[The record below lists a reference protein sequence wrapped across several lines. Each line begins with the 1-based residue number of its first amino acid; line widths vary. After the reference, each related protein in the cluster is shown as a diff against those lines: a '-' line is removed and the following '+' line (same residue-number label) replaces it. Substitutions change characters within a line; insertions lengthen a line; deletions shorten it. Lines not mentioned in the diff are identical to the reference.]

1 MAVSSF
7 IPPVATSPLP
17 DRRAATRADIGALE
31 RSILDWEM
39 SASRAMSVLGL
50 ATMGLILA
58 ITPWIGWTLASA
70 FLAATVIANVH
81 FLLVRYGLEMLGAAA
96 GRPGALTAL
105 RWCAVTVEVSFASM
119 ATLICLRVQG
129 AAWAATSP
137 ITMVY
142 LIALLQVGYRLRLA
156 LSVYAVLLATAQWL
170 LVYYVGIA
178 PRLEAGLTEMLPTL
192 QPWAA
197 WERAFWILGAGG
209 LLAVAAHRLRQLV
222 VANSRQTRL
231 REFAEHELERLV
243 SPDVASRA
251 LAGDLVPGASE
262 RRWVTVLFCDLRD
275 FTALCEHRRAEDA
288 LVILNAFYE
297 RACFIIRAHGGHVN
311 KFLGDGVLALFG
323 APEAHSAHA
332 GAALE
337 CARQLVRAAD
347 ELRAQG
353 GVWEELQIGIGLD
366 TGDVVL
372 GALGSSDRLEYTA
385 IGATVNRAAR
395 LQALSTTTGRRIVL
409 SARTA
414 TELTNGASLL
424 PLGEAHIKGV
434 DRPIRIYT
442 PR

>member
-1 MAVSSF
+1 MAVPSA
-7 IPPVATSPLP
+7 IVPATTSPLP
-17 DRRAATRADIGALE
+17 AAGTREDLAALDRNM
-31 RSILDWEM
+31 LDWELTATRTM
-39 SASRAMSVLGL
+39 TVLGIGTIL
-50 ATMGLILA
+50 MILA
-58 ITPWIGWTLASA
+58 ITPWIGWTLATA

-81 FLLVRYGLEMLGAAA
+81 FLLIRHGLLMLSD
-96 GRPGALTAL
+96 RPVALQVM

-129 AAWAATSP
+129 AAWAMTSP
-137 ITMVY
+137 ITMLY
-142 LIALLQVGYRLRLA
+142 PIALVTVSYRLRPSLA
-156 LSVYAVLLATAQWL
+156 VYAALLGTVQWL

-178 PRLEAGLTEMLPTL
+178 PRLDPQLVERLPTL
-192 QPWAA
+192 QAWAA
-197 WERAFWILGAGG
+197 WERAFWIAGIGG
-209 LLAVAAHRLRQLV
+209 LLAVAAYRLRQLV
-222 VANSRQTRL
+222 VANSKHARL
-231 REFAEHELERLV
+231 RAFAEHELERLV
-243 SPDVASRA
+243 SPDVASRV

-275 FTALCEHRRAEDA
+275 FTALCERRRAEDA
-288 LVILNAFYE
+288 MVILNAFYE

-323 APEAHSAHA
+323 APEQHTAHA

-353 GVWEELQIGIGLD
+353 GVWEELQIGVGLD

-395 LQALSTTTGRRIVL
+395 LQALSASTGRRIVL

-414 TELTNGASLL
+414 TELTNGGSLL
-424 PLGEAHIKGV
+424 PLGEANIKGV

>member
-1 MAVSSF
+1 MAAPSARIDVS
-7 IPPVATSPLP
+7 LP
-17 DRRAATRADIGALE
+17 SVPEVGADVIALDRAVLEWEKAACRTLVGLAIGAIAMLVAIGPAIGSE
-31 RSILDWEM
+31 LQLAEILL
-39 SASRAMSVLGL
+39 ATIAMIHFMLFRHGLDVLG
-50 ATMGLILA
+50 AQQPARHTA
-58 ITPWIGWTLASA
+58 
-70 FLAATVIANVH
+70 
-81 FLLVRYGLEMLGAAA
+81 LVV
-96 GRPGALTAL
+96 L
-105 RWCAVTVEVSFASM
+105 RWCGATLEVSFASF
-119 ATLICLRVQG
+119 ATLIVLRVHG
-129 AAWAATSP
+129 AAWALTSP
-137 ITMVY
+137 VSMIHVLGM
-142 LIALLQVGYRLRLA
+142 IAAAFRLQPALTIYATILA
-156 LSVYAVLLATAQWL
+156 ATQWM
-170 LVYYVGIA
+170 LVYYLMIA
-178 PRLEAGLTEMLPTL
+178 PGLDPALVAELPTL
-192 QPWAA
+192 RAWAA
-197 WERAFWILGAGG
+197 WEQTVWFVLIG
-209 LLAVAAHRLRQLV
+209 LFLV
-222 VANSRQTRL
+222 VASQRLRRLVLANSKQTRL
-231 REFAEHELERLV
+231 RKFAEHELERLV
-243 SPDVASRA
+243 SVDVATRA

-323 APEAHSAHA
+323 APEDHDTHA
-332 GAALE
+332 ASALE

-353 GVWEELQIGIGLD
+353 GVWEELQIGVGLD

-395 LQALSTTTGRRIVL
+395 LQALSATTGRRIVL

-414 TELTNGASLL
+414 TELDATQSLL
-424 PLGEAHIKGV
+424 PLGEARIKGV